1 MKAPVPDSP
10 DLPLGNPLWRSIGD
24 RSGMH
29 RRFRMCALGCI
40 LNDAHD
46 MHQFTVQVYR
56 PMRTAI
62 AFIVFTL
69 ALLSLNGCRPAEEQ
83 NKPTV
88 VTSIAPLG
96 DWVRQIGG
104 AHLNVVVIVPPGASP
119 HTFELRPQQLR
130 EAGDA
135 RLVVLMGAGLEYW
148 DSELLA
154 NVDEHAEVLRLSEG
168 HELLQSGDDHD
179 HGHGRHGHSAGN
191 PHLWLDPVFARQAVG
206 RIAAS
211 LSAVLP
217 SLDTAFTRRADAYAA
232 ELETL
237 DREIAGDISSLK
249 RRRFVGDH
257 SSWVYF
263 ARRYGL
269 RQEAV
274 IEATPG
280 REISARAMSDL
291 INLMKR
297 RKVTAIFAN
306 IRKSSNAADV
316 LAEETGAEVAL
327 LDPLGGRQTAEEYV
341 PLMRYNVKEMIR
353 VLQ

>member
-1 MKAPVPDSP
+1 
-10 DLPLGNPLWRSIGD
+10 
-24 RSGMH
+24 
-29 RRFRMCALGCI
+29 
-40 LNDAHD
+40 
-46 MHQFTVQVYR
+46 MHQFTDEVSR
-56 PMRTAI
+56 PMRTAV
-62 AFIVFTL
+62 AFFALSISLLFL
-69 ALLSLNGCRPAEEQ
+69 AGCRPAEEQ

-96 DWVRQIGG
+96 DWIRQIGG
-104 AHLNVVVIVPPGASP
+104 EHLKVVVIVPPGASP

-148 DSELLA
+148 DTELLA
-154 NVDEHAEVLRLSEG
+154 NVNERAKVLRLSEG
-168 HELLQSGDDHD
+168 QELLQSGEHD
-179 HGHGRHGHSAGN
+179 GHRHDGHDHSAGN

-206 RIAAS
+206 HIAAT
-211 LSAVLP
+211 LAAVLP
-217 SLDTAFTRRADAYAA
+217 SLDTAFTRRAEVYASA
-232 ELETL
+232 LDTL
-237 DREIAGDISSLK
+237 DREIARRIATLK
-249 RRRFVGDH
+249 HRRFVGDH

-297 RKVTAIFAN
+297 RNVTAIFAN
-306 IRKSSNAADV
+306 IRKSGNATDV
-316 LAEETGAEVAL
+316 LAEETGAKVAM
-327 LDPLGGRQTAEEYV
+327 LDPLGGRQTAEEYL
-341 PLMRYNVKEMIR
+341 PLMRYNLEEMMR
-353 VLQ
+353 VLR

>member
-1 MKAPVPDSP
+1 
-10 DLPLGNPLWRSIGD
+10 
-24 RSGMH
+24 
-29 RRFRMCALGCI
+29 
-40 LNDAHD
+40 
-46 MHQFTVQVYR
+46 
-56 PMRTAI
+56 MRIAI
-62 AFIVFTL
+62 AFIAVTL
-69 ALLSLNGCRPAEEQ
+69 SLLSLTGCRPAEEQ
-83 NKPTV
+83 GKPIV

-96 DWVRQIGG
+96 DWIRKVGG
-104 AHLNVVVIVPPGASP
+104 EHLNVVVIVPPGASP

-135 RLVVLMGAGLEYW
+135 RLVVLMGGGLEYW
-148 DSELLA
+148 DQELLA
-154 NVDEHAEVLRLSEG
+154 NVNEGIDVLRLSEG
-168 HELLQSGDDHD
+168 HELLQSGTRGNHRHDGHD
-179 HGHGRHGHSAGN
+179 HGAGN

-211 LSAVLP
+211 LSSVLP
-217 SLDTAFTRRADAYAA
+217 SLDTAFTRRADAYTA

-237 DREIAGDISSLK
+237 DREIARRISTLR

-269 RQEAV
+269 TQVSV

-297 RKVTAIFAN
+297 RQVSAIFAN

-316 LAEETGAEVAL
+316 LAEESGAAIAL
-327 LDPLGGRQTAEEYV
+327 LDPIGGSQTAEEYV
-341 PLMRYNVKEMIR
+341 PLMRYNLEEMLR
-353 VLQ
+353 VLR

>member
-1 MKAPVPDSP
+1 M
-10 DLPLGNPLWRSIGD
+10 IQ
-24 RSGMH
+24 M
-29 RRFRMCALGCI
+29 
-40 LNDAHD
+40 D
-46 MHQFTVQVYR
+46 MRQYTEQVLR
-56 PMRTAI
+56 PMRITI
-62 AFIVFTL
+62 ALFAVTL
-69 ALLSLNGCRPAEEQ
+69 FLLSLTGCRPAE
-83 NKPTV
+83 KHGRPTV

-96 DWVRQIGG
+96 DWIRKVGG
-104 AHLNVVVIVPPGASP
+104 EHLNVVVIVPPGASP

-148 DSELLA
+148 DQELLA
-154 NVDEHAEVLRLSEG
+154 NVNEGVEVLRLSEG
-168 HELLQSGDDHD
+168 HELLQSGTHGGHKHDDHD
-179 HGHGRHGHSAGN
+179 HGAGN
-191 PHLWLDPVFARQAVG
+191 PHLWLDPVFARQAVS

-232 ELETL
+232 DLEKL
-237 DREIAGDISSLK
+237 DREIARRISTLRK
-249 RRRFVGDH
+249 RRFVGDH

-269 RQEAV
+269 TQVGV

-297 RKVTAIFAN
+297 RNVNAVFAD
-306 IRKSSNAADV
+306 IRKSSNAANV
-316 LAEETGAEVAL
+316 LAEETGAEIAL
-327 LDPLGGRQTAEEYV
+327 LDPIGGRQTAEEYV
-341 PLMRYNVKEMIR
+341 PLMRYNLEEMMR
-353 VLQ
+353 VLR